1 MGVFIQRDV
10 KHKDIKIEI
19 IFFKDCITY
28 VENGEQR
35 DHLNQVTVVVPDEEE
50 MELDGRF
57 KKKKK
62 KSYGFQLFLDGE
74 PKRLTNR
81 LSKESENF

>member
-19 IFFKDCITY
+19 IFFKACITY

-62 KSYGFQLFLDGE
+62 KKLWISAIFGRRTQKTY
-74 PKRLTNR
+74 
-81 LSKESENF
+81 